1 MEKTKDELIETLGVH
16 LEVENN
22 LPPLAARIYAI
33 LVLTNED
40 GLTFDDCL
48 EKRGASKS
56 SVSTSLNLLLNMN
69 IVTYFTKPGDRRR
82 YFTLAERKTFFLSKL
97 EESLKRIEKEKEIF
111 ALVQNYFKTNNPK
124 KYEESKAKTS
134 IYLDYITKHE
144 ALLKEQIE
152 KYQEHL

>member
-1 MEKTKDELIETLGVH
+1 MEKSKEELIETLGLH

-33 LVLTNED
+33 LILTNED

-56 SVSTSLNLLLNMN
+56 SISTSLNLLLKME
-69 IVTYFTKPGDRRR
+69 IISYFTKPGDRRR
-82 YFTLAERKTFFLSKL
+82 YFTLTERKAFLLSKL
-97 EESLKRIEKEKEIF
+97 EESLKRIEKEKQIF
-111 ALVQNYFKTNNPK
+111 ELVQNYFKVNNPK

-134 IYLDYITKHE
+134 VYLNYITKHE
-144 ALLKEQIE
+144 SLLKEHIKE
-152 KYQEHL
+152 YQEHL